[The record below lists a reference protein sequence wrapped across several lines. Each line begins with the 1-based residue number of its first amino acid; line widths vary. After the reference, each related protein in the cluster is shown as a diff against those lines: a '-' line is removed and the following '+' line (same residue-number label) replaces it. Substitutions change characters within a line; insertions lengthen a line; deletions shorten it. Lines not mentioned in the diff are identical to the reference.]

1 MTTYQ
6 ALLVTGE
13 TYPNRRA
20 LRALGAV
27 WQPDHKGYALPMEKR
42 EAAAALQGL
51 EITPYDFDDDPF
63 KPLSPDELRAYR
75 QDRQDR
81 RAERLLERAAL
92 ADKRSDAAA
101 NKLSRGE
108 RDFLSLAEPVKVG
121 HHSERRHRKL
131 LDKALNS
138 AMEAGRE
145 AKYAA
150 DLRSRAQWLQPA
162 RVKGDAAREHAE
174 ANAAKR
180 DTFSVGDRVK
190 SVIYGECII
199 IRRNPKSFSIRTSSG
214 YVVTE
219 APRWITLLEKGNGEA
234 PKVERKFKAGDAVLY
249 YPHGKNTPGYTKAW
263 PAKVLR
269 ATPNGYSIE
278 HFHGDSEGTRP
289 TRRTIR
295 EESLELAPAAQPA
308 T

>member
-1 MTTYQ
+1 MTSYQ

-51 EITPYDFDDDPF
+51 EITPCDFDDDPF
-63 KPLSPDELRAYR
+63 KPLTPDELRAYR

-92 ADKRSDAAA
+92 ADKRSDAAS

-108 RDFLSLAEPVKVG
+108 REFLSLGEPVKIG

-131 LDKALNS
+131 IDKAFNS

-145 AKYAA
+145 AKYAD

-162 RVKGDAAREHAE
+162 RVKGDAARERE
-174 ANAAKR
+174 RANTTKR
-180 DTFSVGDRVK
+180 DSFSIGDTVK
-190 SVIYGECII
+190 TPIYGVGII
-199 IRRNPKSFSIRTSSG
+199 VKRNAKSFSIRTSSG
-214 YVVTE
+214 YVVKE
-219 APRWITLLEKGNGEA
+219 EPRWMTLIERGNGEA

-249 YPHGKNTPGYTKAW
+249 HPHGKNTPGYTKTW

-278 HFHGDSEGTRP
+278 HFYGYSDRKMATKD
-289 TRRTIR
+289 TVR
-295 EESLELAPAAQPA
+295 EENLELAPATQPVA
-308 T
+308 